1 MFKLHRFYF
10 HWGRGGGGQKSDQ
23 CSCWIGCH
31 LIQEWLYGNCMDRLN
46 VGCLRQMIVLQMWA
60 LEQVWLCSVNI
71 LSWYSISK
79 FQNRILSPG
88 VTLNI
93 HLSILA
99 SFFATLIKWSSFSS
113 QISISCSIKFHTKA
127 SNTLPVEARGKPLLA
142 SKGNKSLNIFNPFFN
157 LANSLSA
164 AAFLPQNL
172 LYLFFN
178 LANSLSAVV
187 SLHLLYHYDNK
198 TSPKIQ
204 KMDHFIL
211 CLDMPPRHVFLFL
224 PHQTWHLS
232 TSCTTCD
239 IHQMSCG
246 FHICVKLEEG
256 EITAHTFSANC
267 KRWLQEKLK

>member
-1 MFKLHRFYF
+1 MFTCVILYALF
-10 HWGRGGGGQKSDQ
+10 
-23 CSCWIGCH
+23 
-31 LIQEWLYGNCMDRLN
+31 LISSLGKDFECLSYTGSIF

-99 SFFATLIKWSSFSS
+99 SFFSTLIKWSSFSS

-142 SKGNKSLNIFNPFFN
+142 NKGNKFLNIFNPFFN

-164 AAFLPQNL
+164 VAFLPQNL

-178 LANSLSAVV
+178 LANSLPAVV
-187 SLHLLYHYDNK
+187 NLPLLYHYDNK
-198 TSPKIQ
+198 TSPKFKRLIIS
-204 KMDHFIL
+204 FYAWT
-211 CLDMPPRHVFLFL
+211 CLPDMFSFSCLTKLDICL
-224 PHQTWHLS
+224 PHVPLVTS
-232 TSCTTCD
+232 TKCLVDSIFVQNWKRVRLLPTPFLQ
-239 IHQMSCG
+239 I
-246 FHICVKLEEG
+246 VKGDFKKNL
-256 EITAHTFSANC
+256 N
-267 KRWLQEKLK
+267 KLLN